1 MSRRDI
7 VSDRDLLKAVE
18 ALDSRFVPLFE
29 RGLASGTSLLEQRL
43 GRSAFGDGEYHC
55 LAPYKKLA
63 GMNHHHAENVAT
75 GRAKVHHFPLFSNR
89 LAVTE
94 PDTSGKWPEAK
105 GRLRLGTQQIFTFEF
120 DVETEAFL
128 VEQLGWCLPK
138 PPFKA
143 SALSLLHDRLRQYAD
158 YRLMTVVWSGNK
170 SLHIHVTF
178 ETQLYLNTHAS
189 PCPST
194 IQGGHKAH
202 WGVLRQIV
210 LDVLRPSVGAQPDG
224 HLSYATSFR
233 RTPNALRKLDK
244 PNILGFPAGISV
256 RQVVL
261 FEEET
266 KRQSALK
273 LLLSPSLFS
282 VGEKVREPRN
292 YSAGMALPGDQ
303 HRHCERRLLEF
314 YDGTGLDF
322 VRLVHVGDGHRA
334 LFRNSPDDRTPS
346 TYIGEAFVTPR
357 FLGTDADLAVAR
369 DQPPLPAP
377 LGQMIRIWC
386 AELDQTDALT
396 GGQIVAARKLMA
408 ANLPRYMMLV
418 REPMILTAPEGISK
432 TTTIINDF
440 HRIDMVV
447 NGDHRP
453 TMFAFA
459 DYANAEE
466 KAEYFNQRWVGSKHF
481 AIVWRSW
488 SRWYSDI
495 CEEMGCEVLTE
506 TAAMAQG
513 ISLWRLIERA
523 QPVVRRELEQQHR
536 DLWQK
541 IGERQPVIMTVHD
554 VGHRWG
560 HFGRTRQLFDPN
572 YFDRE
577 TGDDDARNHSA
588 LSCLIHDEVS
598 VSNLV
603 RILTDDQM
611 AWINDLGQASGDI
624 WAGPRIAQ
632 QRRAFDQHVEARGSM
647 GFDFHA
653 AREMMTLSFDEV
665 SLRRTAEYPPFPR
678 GDRYACD
685 GERMF
690 VAPRKWWMEGCDRK
704 LADRIIFLTTETV
717 PTHIAEKAFDGRML
731 ATSPTHLRL
740 GKDPISVGCWKGIR
754 SKYVDEITRE
764 YHNIAGW
771 TIIANKLGG
780 DIANGM
786 THAAARGRNDLASQ
800 SIVQMVTMLD
810 QDHYR
815 IVQAL
820 NAWTGREDLVLL
832 THVDQINQTAG
843 RNRGFRRQPGTDH
856 HLLINPTLY
865 RALMSNPAAMSG
877 LRYRFEVTLTKNQKR
892 KAQEQRKAA

>member
-1 MSRRDI
+1 MGRRNI
-7 VSDRDLLKAVE
+7 VSDRELLAAIK

-29 RGLASGTSLLEQRL
+29 RGLAGKASILEQRL
-43 GRSAFGDGEYHC
+43 ARSAFGDGEYHC
-55 LAPYKKLA
+55 LAPIKKLA
-63 GMNHHHAENVAT
+63 GMNHHHAENVAF

-143 SALSLLHDRLRQYAD
+143 SALSILHDRLRQYAD

-202 WGVLRQIV
+202 WEVLRPML

-244 PNILGFPAGISV
+244 PNILGFPAGRSV

-282 VGEKVREPRN
+282 VGEKVRESRN

-346 TYIGEAFVTPR
+346 TYIGEEFVTPR
-357 FLGTDADLAVAR
+357 FLGLDADLAAAR
-369 DQPPLPAP
+369 DYPPLPAA

-386 AELDQTDALT
+386 AELDQTDELT
-396 GGQIVAARKLMA
+396 DGQIAAARKLIG
-408 ANLPRYMMLV
+408 ANLPRYLMLV
-418 REPMILTAPEGISK
+418 SEPMILTAPEGISK
-432 TTTIINDF
+432 TTTIINNFD
-440 HRIDMVV
+440 RIEKAI
-447 NGDHRP
+447 NSDHRP

-459 DYANAEE
+459 DYANAME
-466 KAEYFNQRWVGSKHF
+466 KADFFNNRWQDSHYMAV
-481 AIVWRSW
+481 VWRSW
-488 SRWYSDI
+488 SRWYRDI
-495 CEEMGCEVLTE
+495 CAEMGREVLTDTE
-506 TAAMAQG
+506 AMAEG
-513 ISLWRLIERA
+513 FSRWRLIEHA
-523 QPVVRRELEQQHR
+523 QPDVRRELERQHR
-536 DLWQK
+536 DLWQQV
-541 IGERQPVIMTVHD
+541 GDRQPVIMTVHD
-554 VGHRWG
+554 VAHRWG
-560 HFGRTRQLFDPN
+560 QFGRTRQLFDPN

-577 TGDDDARNHSA
+577 IEDDDARNRSA

-598 VSNLV
+598 VGNLV
-603 RILTDDQM
+603 RVLTEDQM
-611 AWINDLGQASGDI
+611 AWINDLRQAFGDI
-624 WAGPRIAQ
+624 WAEPRIAQ
-632 QRRAFDQHVEARGSM
+632 QRRAFDQHVEARGNM

-653 AREMMTLSFDEV
+653 AREMMTLPFDEV
-665 SLRRTAEYPPFPR
+665 MLLRTAEYPAFPR
-678 GDRYACD
+678 GDRYACN

-690 VAPRKWWMEGCDRK
+690 VARRNWWMEGPDRR
-704 LADRIIFLTTETV
+704 LADRLLFLTTEVV
-717 PTHIAEKAFDGRML
+717 PTCVADKAFDGNIL
-731 ATSPTHLRL
+731 CTSPTHLRL
-740 GKDPISVGCWKGIR
+740 GKDPLSVGSWKGIR
-754 SKYVDEITRE
+754 SKHIDDVTRD
-764 YHNIAGW
+764 YHGLEGW
-771 TIIANKLGG
+771 TIIANKLG
-780 DIANGM
+780 DHISNGM

-800 SIVQMVTMLD
+800 SIVQVVTMLD

-815 IVQAL
+815 TVQAL
-820 NAWTGREDLVLL
+820 NAWTSREDLVLL
-832 THVDQINQTAG
+832 THVDQIN
-843 RNRGFRRQPGTDH
+843 
-856 HLLINPTLY
+856 
-865 RALMSNPAAMSG
+865 
-877 LRYRFEVTLTKNQKR
+877 
-892 KAQEQRKAA
+892 

>member
-1 MSRRDI
+1 MSNHNI
-7 VSDRDLLKAVE
+7 VSDRELIAAVK

-29 RGLASGTSLLEQRL
+29 RGLASGPSALEMRL
-43 GRSAFGDGEYHC
+43 AQHVLGDGEYHC
-55 LAPYKKLA
+55 LAPYKALD
-63 GMNHHHAENVAT
+63 GMNHLFSERVSNGT
-75 GRAKVHHFPLFSNR
+75 AKVHHYPLFSNM
-89 LAVTE
+89 LAMSE
-94 PDTSGKWPEAK
+94 PNADGKWPK
-105 GRLRLGTQQIFTFEF
+105 PKTRLRLGPHQIFTFEF
-120 DVETEAFL
+120 DKNGAEFF
-128 VEQLGWCLPK
+128 VEQLGWCDVK
-138 PPFKA
+138 APFKA
-143 SALSLLHDRLRQYAD
+143 SALTILHERLREFAD
-158 YRLMTVVWSGNK
+158 YDLMTVAWSGAK
-170 SLHIHVTF
+170 SLHIHLTF
-178 ETQLYLNTHAS
+178 TTQLFLNSHEQ
-189 PCPST
+189 PCPTT
-194 IQGGHKAH
+194 IQRGHQAH
-202 WGVLRQIV
+202 WDILRSIV
-210 LDVLRPSVGAQPDG
+210 MDTLRPSGGVQPDEN
-224 HLSYATSFR
+224 LSRATSLR
-233 RTPNALRKLDK
+233 RTPRALRTLEK
-244 PNILGFPAGISV
+244 PNVLGFAAGRRV
-256 RQVVL
+256 RQVL
-261 FEEET
+261 LLEQES
-266 KRQSALK
+266 KRQPALK
-273 LLLSPSLFS
+273 LLFSPSLFTVDS
-282 VGEKVREPRN
+282 NVRKPRA
-292 YSAGMALPGDQ
+292 YSPDMAMPPDQ
-303 HRHCERRLLEF
+303 HRHCERRLAALYE
-314 YDGTGLDF
+314 GTGLSF
-322 VRLVHVGDGHRA
+322 VHLVHSGDGHRA
-334 LFRNSPDDRTPS
+334 LFRNSPRDRNPS
-346 TYIGEAFVTPR
+346 TYIAEEFVTPR
-357 FLGTDADLAVAR
+357 FIGTDADLAEAAGC
-369 DQPPLPAP
+369 PPLPAP

-396 GGQIVAARKLMA
+396 SGQIVAARKLMA
-408 ANLPRYMMLV
+408 ENLSRYMMLV

-440 HRIDMVV
+440 DRIDMVV
-447 NGDHRP
+447 NGDRRP
-453 TMFAFA
+453 TMFAFG
-459 DYANAEE
+459 DYANAHE
-466 KAEYFNQRWVGSKHF
+466 KAEYFNERWKGSRHL

-495 CEEMGCEVLTE
+495 CDDLGREPLTE
-506 TAAMAQG
+506 AIATAQG
-513 ISLWRLIERA
+513 VSLSRLIERL
-523 QPVVRRELEQQHR
+523 QPDVRRELEQQHR
-536 DLWQK
+536 DLWQQV
-541 IGERQPVIMTVHD
+541 GDRQPVIMTVHD
-554 VGHRWG
+554 VAHRWG
-560 HFGRTRQLFDPN
+560 QFGRTRQLFDPN

-577 TGDDDARNHSA
+577 TGDDEARNRSA

-624 WAGPRIAQ
+624 WAEPRIAQ

-678 GDRYACD
+678 GNRYACD

-771 TIIANKLGG
+771 SIVANKLDK
-780 DIANGM
+780 DITNGM

-800 SIVQMVTMLD
+800 SIVQVVTMLD

-815 IVQAL
+815 TVQAL
-820 NAWTGREDLVLL
+820 NAWTGREDLVLM

-843 RNRGFRRQPGTDH
+843 RNRGFRRQPCTEH

-865 RALMSNPAAMSG
+865 RALMSSPAAMSG
-877 LRYRFEVTLTKNQKR
+877 LRYRFEVSLTRNQKR

>member
-1 MSRRDI
+1 MSKRDI
-7 VSDRDLLKAVE
+7 VSERELVAAVK

-43 GRSAFGDGEYHC
+43 ERCAFGDGEYHC

-75 GRAKVHHFPLFSNR
+75 GRVKVHHFPLFSNS

-94 PDTSGKWPEAK
+94 PNTNGKWPEAK
-105 GRLRLGTQQIFTFEF
+105 GRLRLGAQQIFTFEF
-120 DVETEAFL
+120 DVDSKAFL
-128 VEQLGWCLPK
+128 AEQLDWCLPK
-138 PPFKA
+138 PPFKS
-143 SALSLLHDRLRQYAD
+143 SALSILHDRLREYAD
-158 YRLMTVVWSGNK
+158 YRLITAVWSGNK
-170 SLHIHVTF
+170 SLHIHLTF
-178 ETQLYLNTHAS
+178 DTQLFLNTHVS

-202 WGVLRQIV
+202 WEVLRPIV
-210 LDVLRPSVGAQPDG
+210 LDVLRPSLEAQPDG

-244 PNILGFPAGISV
+244 PNILDFPAGSSV

-273 LLLSPSLFS
+273 LLLSPGLFS
-282 VGEKVREPRN
+282 VGEQIREPRN
-292 YSAGMALPGDQ
+292 YSTGMALPGDQ
-303 HRHCERRLLEF
+303 HRHCERRLAKF

-322 VRLVHVGDGHRA
+322 VRLVHVADGHRA
-334 LFRNSPDDRTPS
+334 LFRNSARDRNPA
-346 TYIGEAFVTPR
+346 TYISDGFVTPK
-357 FLGTDADLAVAR
+357 FLGTDADLATAR
-369 DQPPLPAP
+369 GCPPLPAP
-377 LGQMIRIWC
+377 LSQMIRIWC
-386 AELDQTDALT
+386 AELDQTDGLT
-396 GGQIVAARKLMA
+396 EGQIAAARDLMA
-408 ANLPRYMMLV
+408 ANLPRYMIMADL
-418 REPMILTAPEGISK
+418 PIILTAPEGISK
-432 TTTIINDF
+432 TTTVINDF
-440 HRIDMVV
+440 HRIDTAI
-447 NGDHRP
+447 NGDERP

-459 DYANAEE
+459 DYTNALE
-466 KAEYFNQRWVGSKHF
+466 KAEYFNQRWAGSKHF

-495 CEEMGCEVLTE
+495 CCELGREVLTD
-506 TAAMAQG
+506 AVAMAQG
-513 ISLWRLIERA
+513 LSLWRLIERV
-523 QPVVRRELEQQHR
+523 QPDIRRELEQQHR
-536 DLWQK
+536 DLWQQV
-541 IGERQPVIMTVHD
+541 GNRQPVIMTVHD
-554 VGHRWG
+554 VAHRWG
-560 HFGRTRQLFDPN
+560 QFGRTRQLFDPN

-577 TGDDDARNHSA
+577 IEDDDARNRSA

-624 WAGPRIAQ
+624 WAEPRIAQ
-632 QRRAFDQHVEARGSM
+632 QRRAFDQHVEARGTM

-690 VAPRKWWMEGCDRK
+690 VGRRNWWMEGPDRK
-704 LADRIIFLTTETV
+704 LAGRMLFLTTEAV
-717 PTHIAEKAFDGRML
+717 PTCVAEKAFDGDIL
-731 ATSPTHLRL
+731 CTSPTRLRL
-740 GKDPISVGCWKGIR
+740 GKDPLSVSSWKGIR
-754 SKYVDEITRE
+754 SKHIDDVTRD
-764 YHNIAGW
+764 YHDLDGW
-771 TIIANKLGG
+771 TIIANKLKG
-780 DIANGM
+780 DIKNGM

-800 SIVQMVTMLD
+800 SIVQVVTMLD

-815 IVQAL
+815 TVQAL
-820 NAWTGREDLVLL
+820 NAWVGREDLVVM

-843 RNRGFRRQPGTDH
+843 RNRGFRRQPGTEH

-865 RALMSNPAAMSG
+865 RSLMSNPAAMSG
-877 LRYRFEVTLTKNQKR
+877 LRYRFEVNLTRNQKR